1 MYLTDK
7 TRFYSDVLDKKG
19 IVKRTECQYKQGK
32 AYRYFTNN
40 FVSEVFINNLNSESK
55 YCFLKTK
62 YLPSQRVSSKQ
73 YDVWALLKKD
83 HVDEVGG
90 EIISAYCTC
99 TAGFLGSCNHV
110 VGLLFRIEDAVLIGV
125 THRTCTSNLAS
136 WNIPS
141 KKKKR
146 GS

>member
-1 MYLTDK
+1 M
-7 TRFYSDVLDKKG
+7 
-19 IVKRTECQYKQGK
+19 
-32 AYRYFTNN
+32 
-40 FVSEVFINNLNSESK
+40 NSESK

-90 EIISAYCTC
+90 EIMSAYCTC
-99 TAGFLGSCNHV
+99 TAGFIGSCNHV
-110 VGLLFRIEDAVLIGV
+110 VGLLFRIEAAVLIGV
-125 THRTCTSNLAS
+125 THPTCTSNLAS

-141 KKKKR
+141 RKKKEEVRALDISNHVRKSGCKIKR
-146 GS
+146 